1 MTEEKEMKKPQAVE
15 VGKLFAILQ
24 EGNLVN
30 VELEFNSNLTGADTA
45 ATVLSRLNYALH
57 DVQWST
63 RNVMRVANR
72 DAQTKAD
79 GDKDGDTDDSSAEPE
94 QTDGDAA

>member
-1 MTEEKEMKKPQAVE
+1 MTEKKEAEKPQAVE

-24 EGNLVN
+24 AGNLMN
-30 VELEFNSNLTGADTA
+30 VEIEFNGNLTGADTA
-45 ATVLSRLNYALH
+45 ATVLSRLSYSLH

-79 GDKDGDTDDSSAEPE
+79 GNKDGDTDDSSAEPE
-94 QTDGDAA
+94 PTGDDAA